1 MVDEQRPRLSQRWLF
16 QTWEP
21 LPLSECLFAWLQA
34 CLRLLYCQAMMM
46 TAIGKKLVTMVKE
59 RMQPSSPRSRQ
70 QAKSLHQDLIPQDL
84 ANTAVAPMHRVGS
97 NDSRKK
103 GCVEAALQPQRK
115 NLIPCALQPRHGPLP
130 PWVFPTAAWLTVFP
144 TSGQERSA
152 EHLKRGDLMDQILL
166 EARCSTELSKGHHLP
181 TR

>member
-1 MVDEQRPRLSQRWLF
+1 
-16 QTWEP
+16 
-21 LPLSECLFAWLQA
+21 
-34 CLRLLYCQAMMM
+34 M

-115 NLIPCALQPRHGPLP
+115 NLIPCALQTKAWAFATLGLP
-130 PWVFPTAAWLTVFP
+130 D
-144 TSGQERSA
+144 SGLADSVPHLRSGEICRALEER
-152 EHLKRGDLMDQILL
+152 
-166 EARCSTELSKGHHLP
+166 
-181 TR
+181 